1 MGEISTTTLIGF
13 VFLLGAAFVAMF
25 IAGSNGRG
33 KMLWF
38 TLGLILG
45 PVAVAIVYRLGPA
58 EYIRS
63 PAKRTHENMD
73 RLSTLKNLRDR
84 GEISQAEYDEALT
97 SFMVKN
103 N

>member
-1 MGEISTTTLIGF
+1 
-13 VFLLGAAFVAMF
+13 
-25 IAGSNGRG
+25 
-33 KMLWF
+33 
-38 TLGLILG
+38 
-45 PVAVAIVYRLGPA
+45 
-58 EYIRS
+58 
-63 PAKRTHENMD
+63 MD